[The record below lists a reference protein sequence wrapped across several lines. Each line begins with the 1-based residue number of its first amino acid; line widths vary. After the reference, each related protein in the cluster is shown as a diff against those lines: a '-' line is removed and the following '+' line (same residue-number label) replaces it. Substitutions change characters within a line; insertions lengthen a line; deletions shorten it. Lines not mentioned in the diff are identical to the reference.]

1 MRKMLTIIIIL
12 ALILVGMV
20 IYKNT
25 AVGSTNNVN
34 VQEIEK
40 IENYISKIYMWK
52 EITKEALPEF
62 EDINN
67 ADELWIWEVVKKNLE
82 EFEITKQEIEEK
94 AKEIWGE
101 NFQKEFSVEGN
112 QSFEYDETIEKYL
125 ATETELDEKEDTFLL
140 NQITKTKN
148 GYTVQIIEYLEDY
161 SEENR
166 VVIRNLQEEEIG
178 RVGVND
184 SETKIQEVVKNNI
197 DRFNKKKIYL
207 ENKNNNLIVKKVEK
221 E

>member
-34 VQEIEK
+34 IQEIEE

-52 EITKEALPEF
+52 EITNEALPTF
-62 EDINN
+62 ENVNN
-67 ADELWIWEVVKKNLE
+67 ADNLWIWEVVKKNLE
-82 EFEITKQEIEEK
+82 EYEIGYETIEGK
-94 AKEIWGE
+94 AKELFGE
-101 NFQKEFSVEGN
+101 KFSKELPKEGN
-112 QSFEYDETIEKYL
+112 ESFEYKEETQMYL
-125 ATETELDEKEDTFLL
+125 ATETMLDEKEDTFLL
-140 NQITKTKN
+140 SNITKTKQ
-148 GYTVQIIEYLEDY
+148 GYTVEVTEYLEDY
-161 SEENR
+161 TEENSII
-166 VVIRNLQEEEIG
+166 VRNLEEQEIG
-178 RVGVND
+178 KVGIND

-197 DRFNKKKIYL
+197 ERFRKKKVYL
-207 ENKNNNLIVKKVEK
+207 EIIDDRLVVEKVE